1 MPEQSPA
8 ETLRAAASLLRQR
21 AEEATPG
28 PWKPMVLGSE
38 GYLVHRDSGTI
49 RERGRGRVARF
60 GCKDW
65 DADRADAEYV
75 ASMSPAVGVPLAE
88 WLDADASS
96 ADSLLVWM
104 PGGVSPLS
112 GADHDAGWG
121 CNRCYGWLDEC
132 KCWPSLTVARAYLG
146 ETDA

>member
-21 AEEATPG
+21 AEKATPG

-75 ASMSPAVGVPLAE
+75 AAMHPLVGVALA
-88 WLDADASS
+88 
-96 ADSLLVWM
+96 
-104 PGGVSPLS
+104 
-112 GADHDAGWG
+112 
-121 CNRCYGWLDEC
+121 GWLDRFGDKLYCYGPAEFEHA
-132 KCWPSLTVARAYLG
+132 LAIARAYLG
-146 ETDA
+146 ETDD